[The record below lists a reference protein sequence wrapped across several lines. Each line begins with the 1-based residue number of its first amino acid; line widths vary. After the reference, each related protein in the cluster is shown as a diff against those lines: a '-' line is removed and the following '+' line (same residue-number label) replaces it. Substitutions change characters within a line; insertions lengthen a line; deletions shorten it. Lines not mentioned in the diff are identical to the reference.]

1 MNSELAGKTCLITG
15 ALGGIGRAS
24 VELFARRGATVVM
37 LGRGQERGAQAMKE
51 LQQKV
56 PGAKLDFI
64 DCDLSSQAS
73 IRQAAEHFKSRHQ
86 RLDVLFNQAG
96 VFTTDRKLTVDG
108 VETMFAVNHLSYFL
122 LTNLLLDVLL
132 ESAPARV
139 INGTGALE
147 RAGKIAFDDLTAE
160 RKWSPFKVL
169 AQSKLANLLFTAEL
183 SRKLAGT
190 GVTANSF
197 HPGGVKTGFGAGAGG
212 AIGLLM
218 KFTSLFGSTPEKAA
232 LSPLHLAIEPS
243 LAQVTGEFFMLT
255 KKTVPSAQARD
266 PELARRLWEVSAQ
279 LTGVTSS

>member
-1 MNSELAGKTCLITG
+1 M
-15 ALGGIGRAS
+15 
-24 VELFARRGATVVM
+24 
-37 LGRGQERGAQAMKE
+37 
-51 LQQKV
+51 
-56 PGAKLDFI
+56 
-64 DCDLSSQAS
+64 
-73 IRQAAEHFKSRHQ
+73 
-86 RLDVLFNQAG
+86 LFNQAG
-96 VFTTDRKLTVDG
+96 VFTTERKLTVDG

-122 LTNLLLDVLL
+122 LTNLLRDVL
-132 ESAPARV
+132 
-139 INGTGALE
+139 LE